1 MLKQIEIFA
10 NLTSS
15 INIFP
20 ALPLVQN
27 SSLVSSAL
35 CFVVAVAVI
44 VAVFVQFCSSPA
56 WIFSL

>member
-44 VAVFVQFCSSPA
+44 VAVFV
-56 WIFSL
+56 